1 LRFRGADERIAGADA
16 IFGWQIFRGFSLA
29 ASRNLFIFIAMTIE
43 EIIGKL
49 NSNATGI
56 LIFLAFAPL
65 LALLLNAMVTAENYP
80 KGLKYGYSTAL
91 YAACLPGIC
100 ALLLTLYSFFFLR
113 QNMLQVNIWVYF
125 LPIISMLITLAIIRR
140 KIPFDKIPGSQR
152 ISSFLLLVAVS
163 FILTYLL
170 QKTQIYIGIFALMG
184 MKSLLILFAVIFFV
198 LYYSW
203 NKLMGKK

>member
-1 LRFRGADERIAGADA
+1 
-16 IFGWQIFRGFSLA
+16 
-29 ASRNLFIFIAMTIE
+29 MTIE
-43 EIIGKL
+43 ELIARM
-49 NSNATGI
+49 NDNATA
-56 LIFLAFAPL
+56 LFIFLAAAPL
-65 LALLLNAMVTAENYP
+65 LALLLNAVVTASNYP
-80 KGLKYGYSTAL
+80 KGVNYGYSVAL
-91 YAACLPGIC
+91 YMTCLPGIC

-125 LPIISMLITLAIIRR
+125 LPIVAMLVTLAIIRR

-152 ISSFLLLVAVS
+152 ITSFLLLIAVS

-170 QKTQIYIGIFALMG
+170 QKTQIYIGIFAWMG

-203 NKLMGKK
+203 NKFMGSKK